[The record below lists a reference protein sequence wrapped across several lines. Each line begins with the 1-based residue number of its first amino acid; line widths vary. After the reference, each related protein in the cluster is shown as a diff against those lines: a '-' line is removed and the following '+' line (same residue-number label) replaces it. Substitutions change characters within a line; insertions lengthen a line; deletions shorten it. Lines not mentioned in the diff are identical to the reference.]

1 MNFRVA
7 VFRQQSQYRAAA
19 SNLDIV
25 AVGSEA
31 EYFQRG
37 FSGFMKLQFQHV
49 SAVSHLDFCL

>member
-1 MNFRVA
+1 
-7 VFRQQSQYRAAA
+7 
-19 SNLDIV
+19 
-25 AVGSEA
+25 VGSEA